1 MFLKMQV
8 RWSGIPTYPLKT
20 VSPTMIKLKVGLQY
34 RNLEGIQFTPF
45 VEMGKAGE
53 EQQGKTELSLSHG
66 EDI

>member
-1 MFLKMQV
+1 
-8 RWSGIPTYPLKT
+8 
-20 VSPTMIKLKVGLQY
+20 MIKLKVGLQY